1 MRLPNGYGSVSKL
14 SGSRHRPYIA
24 RKTIGYNARGH
35 QVYAVIGYYPTRSD
49 ALTALANYNQQS
61 QPQTGIT
68 LTKVYQAWLPIH
80 SKQVGQSAVESYK
93 NAYRHIARI
102 TSMPLPDIQYRHL
115 QQVIDDMRNVGLSY
129 SSCKKVRSL
138 INQLYKFAIINNWI
152 DHEYGQYLAL
162 GKDIKVKPH
171 KPFTRQQIN
180 KLWRI
185 QDKAGGALILLYT
198 GMRCG
203 ELLNLRRK
211 DVKLKNKYLIV
222 TDSKTI
228 AGRNRLIPIHPRIFP
243 IIKTAYYNA
252 DDYLYPYTYAQFRLQ
267 FKHWMKSIKA
277 DHSTHDCRH
286 TVASLLDSS
295 GANPTAVRA
304 ILGHKNGDITTRV
317 YTHKTIAD
325 LRRAINKLK

>member
-14 SGSRHRPYIA
+14 SGARRRPYIA
-24 RKTIGYNARGH
+24 RKTIGYDGNGH
-35 QVYAVIGYYPTRSD
+35 QVYAVIGYYVSRSD
-49 ALTALANYNQQS
+49 ALTALANYNQQE

-68 LTKVYQAWLPIH
+68 LAKVYQAWLPIH
-80 SKQVGQSAVESYK
+80 SKQVGRSAVESYK

-115 QQVIDDMRNVGLSY
+115 QQVIDDMRNADLSY

-152 DHEYGQYLAL
+152 DKEYGQYLSL
-162 GKDIKVKPH
+162 GKDIKVHPH

-185 QDKAGGALILLYT
+185 PDAGGALVLLYT

-203 ELLNLRRK
+203 ELLNLRRI
-211 DVKLKNKYLIV
+211 DIKLKSKYLIV
-222 TDSKTI
+222 TDSKTA
-228 AGRNRLIPIHPRIFP
+228 AGQNRLIPIHPRIMP
-243 IIKTAYYNA
+243 LIESACHNT
-252 DDYLYPYTYAQFRLQ
+252 DDYLYPYSYAQFRIR
-267 FKHWMKSIKA
+267 FKTWMKQIRA

-295 GANPTAVRA
+295 GANPNAVRA
-304 ILGHKNGDITTRV
+304 ILGHKNGDVTIRV
-317 YTHKTIAD
+317 YTHKTITD

>member
-1 MRLPNGYGSVSKL
+1 MRLPNGYGSISKL
-14 SGSRHRPYIA
+14 SGPRRRPFVV
-24 RKTIGYNARGH
+24 RKTIGYNGHGH
-35 QVYAVIGYYPTRSD
+35 QVYSIIGYYKSRSD

-68 LTKVYQAWLPIH
+68 LAKVYQAWLPIH
-80 SKQVGQSAVESYK
+80 SKQVGQSAIESYK

-102 TSMPLPDIQYRHL
+102 TSVPLPDIQYRHL
-115 QQVIDDMRNVGLSY
+115 QQVIDDMRNAGLSY